1 MKTTFKHPIDCYN
14 SIREIEDDMELS
26 IHDLVWKYGKRNGT
40 KKSGVTYELSTYYN
54 KRYALLRDNKGVLRE
69 IKKVIISNPEQ
80 CHRMGKLMMVD
91 SCDKVY
97 SFFDFRI
104 SNSTS
109 IQSFMQILSRNSV
122 KISVKNK
129 QR

>member
-1 MKTTFKHPIDCYN
+1 MKTTFRHPTDCYN
-14 SIREIEDDMELS
+14 SIREIEEDMELS

-40 KKSGVTYELSTYYN
+40 KKSGVTYELSTYGN

-97 SFFDFRI
+97 SFFDFPHQQFDI
-104 SNSTS
+104 Y
-109 IQSFMQILSRNSV
+109 SV
-122 KISVKNK
+122 IYANTIKE
-129 QR
+129 